1 MLKSKLQFFVSFV
14 TFCLFIAVLV
24 ISNAEAAHYVTEPGT
39 EETIGET
46 WKGENW
52 TFWPPATTANPEK

>member
-14 TFCLFIAVLV
+14 SFCLFITVLV
-24 ISNAEAAHYVTEPGT
+24 ISNNEAAYYVTEPDV
-39 EETIGET
+39 EAEIGET

-52 TFWPPATTANPEK
+52 RFWPSESK